1 MLVKRI
7 AMGFGAFCGLLLLS
21 APVYGLTLSSSAIEE
36 DTKSVKEVVETIRLP
51 ELEQPKWL
59 KQEIA
64 AEKQKNAA
72 STSAQTQSS
81 TTKANIVVT
90 YDTTTRGSI
99 TANFSEFKSL
109 ANQTLNDARGWSRMG
124 VAFKEVASGGQFT
137 LVLSEASQ
145 LPTFS
150 SGCSTEYSC
159 RAGRFVIIN
168 QDRWQSATSSWNNAG
183 GSLRDYR
190 HMVVNHETGHWL
202 GHGHGYCGGQGQS
215 APVMAQQSITLAGC
229 KFNPWPLANELT
241 APALGI

>member
-1 MLVKRI
+1 MLVKRMAVGI
-7 AMGFGAFCGLLLLS
+7 GVLGGLFLLS
-21 APVYGLTLSSSAIEE
+21 APVYGLGLSSSAIEE
-36 DTKSVKEVVETIRLP
+36 DTKLVKEVVETIQTP
-51 ELEQPKWL
+51 KLEQPKWL

-64 AEKQKNAA
+64 EEKQKNTA
-72 STSAQTQSS
+72 STSASS
-81 TTKANIVVT
+81 QASAAKANIIVT
-90 YDTTTRGSI
+90 YDTTTKGSI
-99 TANFSEFKSL
+99 TANFSEFKVL

-150 SGCSTEYSC
+150 SGCSAEYSC

-168 QDRWQSATSSWNNAG
+168 QDRWQGATSSWNNAG

-229 KFNPWPLANELT
+229 KFNPWPLANELS